1 MEADVGMAMWSSERI
16 FVAVLSAHPTDAEWD
31 RWIEMYLPRKGRDM
45 RVVVESHH
53 SGPDAKQRKKLS
65 DALKGDDCRVAV
77 MTEST
82 FVRGI
87 ITALAWLG
95 IPQRGFPVGA
105 HLQAANYLELDER
118 ELEQVMRELPRLR
131 REAGVEGLQSASG

>member
-1 MEADVGMAMWSSERI
+1 VGMAIWSSERI
-16 FVAVLSAHPTDAEWD
+16 FVAVLSSNPTDSEWD
-31 RWIEMYLPRKGRDM
+31 RWIEMYGPRKGREM
-45 RVVVESHH
+45 RVVVEAHN
-53 SGPDAKQRKKLS
+53 SGPNAKQRKKLS

-95 IPQRGFPVGA
+95 IPQRGFPVDA
-105 HLQAANYLELDER
+105 HLQAANYLELEEL

-131 REAGVEGLQSASG
+131 REAGLDGLQSASG